1 MRGWKIRPIVRTRAC
16 FCKDLINELKNIL
29 RLKIKYD
36 DKAALAQAQKID
48 ALRQMDVHL
57 NATRRLVGYVA
68 NGITRGTGPKH
79 IYDTDLAVD
88 YSAQAAEDASKAA
101 KLAKFGFG

>member
-1 MRGWKIRPIVRTRAC
+1 MKGWKIRPIVRTRAC
-16 FCKDLINELKNIL
+16 FCKDLINELKKHTAPEIE
-29 RLKIKYD
+29 YD

-79 IYDTDLAVD
+79 IMI
-88 YSAQAAEDASKAA
+88 QI
-101 KLAKFGFG
+101 

>member
-1 MRGWKIRPIVRTRAC
+1 MKGWKIRPIVRTRAC

-48 ALRQMDVHL
+48 ALRQLDVHL
-57 NATRRLVGYVA
+57 
-68 NGITRGTGPKH
+68 
-79 IYDTDLAVD
+79 
-88 YSAQAAEDASKAA
+88 
-101 KLAKFGFG
+101 